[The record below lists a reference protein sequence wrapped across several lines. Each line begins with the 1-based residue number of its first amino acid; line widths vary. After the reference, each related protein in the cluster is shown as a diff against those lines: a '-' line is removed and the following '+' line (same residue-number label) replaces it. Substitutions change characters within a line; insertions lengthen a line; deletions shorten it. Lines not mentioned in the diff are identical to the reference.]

1 MKGIHHHPLVRIHR
15 NALNR
20 SVKYGWGYRPS
31 GLRARKS
38 GGDYLLYEDAPVRS
52 LKPGYGGGIY
62 GITADAQGAM
72 FDASGQSDLID
83 ALQGEVEVDDAAP
96 GIMER
101 YRTCGISKYNWSM
114 LADLSAYEEGVLL
127 VDQSRG
133 DASMKYGGLDITDLS
148 RLFDDALTENPESVI
163 YIKTHPDRYFRRKK
177 SCFSERQLSHP
188 RVQLLSTD
196 LSPADCFKFCS
207 IVYVGTSLMGMEA
220 LIHGCE
226 VVTYGWNFYA
236 GWGLTTDRG
245 RAPLPPRARQHSVIE
260 LFQACYI
267 DYSHYYDPDM
277 LEECDLSSIIDHIAL
292 QKPHW
297 EMCRGS
303 WSLAH
308 LNPWQRYV
316 LPRFIKG
323 PQTKLSTNGPAD
335 YELAWGINKDP
346 EKSKSSGSNIIHVE
360 DGFIRSK
367 GLGANFHL
375 PLSLVFDVI
384 GIYYDARSPS
394 RLEQNLNSAQYSPEQ
409 LSEARELSQFLCDN
423 KITKYQLGIEDVKL
437 PAEAAGKKVIL
448 VPGQVDSDASIKYGS
463 PKLKN
468 NKELLEE
475 VRAQQPD
482 AYICYKPHPDLLSG
496 ARPDKPLWPGIENQ
510 VDHLVE
516 QGDIISWIEAVDE
529 VHTLTSTVGFE
540 ALMRNKPVFTYG
552 LPFYAGWGLT
562 EDWLSCERRTATR
575 TLEELVYAVLIEYP
589 TYLNPKTGEFTTAL
603 NAAKLLADPDF
614 SYDARP
620 LHIKLLAPLKS
631 IYNRCIKRRLTA

>member
-1 MKGIHHHPLVRIHR
+1 MINVHNQPLVRIHSKKL
-15 NALNR
+15 A
-20 SVKYGWGYRPS
+20 STVKYGWGYRPS
-31 GLRARKS
+31 GLRAKNS
-38 GGDYLLYEDAPVRS
+38 GSQYLLYEDAPVRS
-52 LKPGYGGGIY
+52 LTPGYSGGVY
-62 GITADAQGAM
+62 GITVDSQGAM
-72 FDASGQSDLID
+72 FDASGESDLID
-83 ALQGEVEVDDAAP
+83 LLQGDVEVDTATA
-96 GIMER
+96 GILEAFR
-101 YRTCGISKYNWSM
+101 KQGISKYNWSM
-114 LADLSAYEEGVLL
+114 SVDTSAYQDGVLL

-133 DASMKYGGLDITDLS
+133 DASMKYGGLDISDFS
-148 RLFDDALTENPESVI
+148 RLFDDALADHPESII
-163 YIKTHPDRYFRRKK
+163 YIKTHPDRHFRRKK
-177 SCFSERQLSHP
+177 SCFSDKQLSHP
-188 RVQLLSTD
+188 SVQLLSAD

-207 IVYVGTSLMGMEA
+207 KVYVGTSLMGMEA

-226 VVTYGWNFYA
+226 VVTYGWNFYT

-245 RAPLPPRARQHSVIE
+245 REPLPPRARQHSLIE

-267 DYSHYYDPDM
+267 DYAHYYDPNT
-277 LEECDLSSIIDHIAL
+277 LEPCDLSRIMDHIAL
-292 QKPHW
+292 QKRQW

-308 LNPWQRYV
+308 LNPWQRRV
-316 LPRFIKG
+316 LPRFIQG
-323 PQTKLSTNGPAD
+323 PQTQMSTTDSAD
-335 YELAWGINKDP
+335 YELVWGTSKDP
-346 EKSKSSGSNIIHVE
+346 EELKSSIASIIHVE

-375 PLSLVFDVI
+375 PLSLVFDDI

-394 RLEQNLNSAQYSPEQ
+394 RLEQNLNSTQYSPEQ
-409 LSEARELSQFLCDN
+409 LSEARELCHFLCEN

-437 PAEAAGKKVIL
+437 PAEATGKKVIL
-448 VPGQVDSDASIKYGS
+448 IPGQVDSDASIKYGS
-463 PKLKN
+463 PRLKN

-475 VRAQQPD
+475 VRAQHPD

-510 VDHLVE
+510 VDHLVQ

-562 EDWLSCERRTATR
+562 VDWLDCERRTATR
-575 TLEELVYAVLIEYP
+575 TLEELIYTVLIEYP
-589 TYLNPKTGEFTTAL
+589 TYLNPKTGEYTTAL

-614 SYDARP
+614 TYDARP
-620 LHIKLLAPLKS
+620 LYIKLLAPLKV
-631 IYNRCIKRRLTA
+631 IYNRCVKRRLR